1 MLSGRP
7 AGVGRPRFGLP
18 VYACDETD
26 IKSEPHQLA
35 V

>member
-7 AGVGRPRFGLP
+7 AGFAA
-18 VYACDETD
+18 YACDEID
-26 IKSEPHQLA
+26 IESEPHQLA